1 MRNRRSASNSNRRE
15 KRKSKNAMC
24 EKTGQAFVPTSSFWL
39 VLAGWRSQTLFLDAI
54 GVKSFMLPPGAS
66 HPLASTLLRPCVG
79 VDGTPPSQVWRLLI
93 ESLRNDE
100 RVGVGVGRGIEFLIG
115 DMGNAEVDVSVRVDG
130 VEGMRA
136 NVSLRVG
143 EAGKMNN
150 VWCGAAE
157 ETCLGRLE

>member
-1 MRNRRSASNSNRRE
+1 MRATATGERE
-15 KRKSKNAMC
+15 KEMQYARKPDKPSS
-24 EKTGQAFVPTSSFWL
+24 PTSSFWL
-39 VLAGWRSQTLFLDAI
+39 ALTSWRSQTLFLDAI
-54 GVKSFMLPPGAS
+54 GVKSFIPDPGAN

-79 VDGTPPSQVWRLLI
+79 VDGTPPNQLWRLLI

-100 RVGVGVGRGIEFLIG
+100 RVGVGVGRGIELLIG

-143 EAGKMNN
+143 EAGKMNS
-150 VWCGAAE
+150 V
-157 ETCLGRLE
+157 